1 MTMVAPGTGAR
12 GTGASEAGASEAGA
26 SKAAQRVLHDTFG
39 FAAFRPSQGDVVDQL
54 MAGGDAMVIMPTGS
68 GKSLCYQVPSIAR
81 EGTGIVI
88 SPLIALMRDQVEDLR
103 ERGVRA
109 AYLNSS
115 LSPEGARAVEER
127 LVGGELDLLYVA
139 PERLV
144 TERFL
149 SLLDEVEPALFAV
162 DEAHCVSEWG
172 HDFRPEYVGLSLL
185 RERYPWVPRVALTA
199 TADRRTRAEISDRL
213 LRSDALHVVTGFDRP
228 NIRYTVGL
236 DEGSARDQLL
246 TFIEERHAGG
256 AGIVYCLS
264 RRMVDE
270 VTAWLNA
277 RGVEA
282 LPYHAGMDA
291 GARDANQQRFRRED
305 GVVIVATIAFGMGID
320 KPDVRFVAHL
330 SLPKSL
336 EAYYQET
343 GRAGRDGLPSEAWMR
358 YGLADVVQQRRF
370 VEESRADE
378 EHKRHER
385 RKLEAMLGY
394 CEATTCRRQVL
405 LAYFDD
411 EPGGDCGNC
420 DNCLEPQETWDATEA
435 ARMALSCVYR
445 TEERFGAGYL
455 IAVLHGRDDERM
467 RRNGHHEVS
476 TFGIGTH
483 LDERSWQAVFRQ
495 LLARGELVATSH
507 NGLALTDRGR
517 DLLRGEGTLQL
528 GRRSQRPER
537 VRTPSSGSTR
547 SGTRTAASSV
557 DGLDATQRARFEHLR
572 AVRRELAQEQG
583 VPAYVVL
590 DDAGLAEL
598 ARQLPS
604 TDEEL
609 LRIPGIGPVKLERY
623 GAALLGAVTEDIAQT
638 TTATG

>member
-1 MTMVAPGTGAR
+1 MMDITTGVA
-12 GTGASEAGASEAGA
+12 
-26 SKAAQRVLHDTFG
+26 QHVLHEVFG
-39 FAAFRPSQGDVVDQL
+39 FTSFRPSQSEVVAQL
-54 MAGGDAMVIMPTGS
+54 MGGGDAMVIMPTGS

-81 EGTGIVI
+81 EGTGVII
-88 SPLIALMRDQVEDLR
+88 SPLIALMRDQVEDLK

-127 LVGGELDLLYVA
+127 LVARELDLLYVA

-144 TERFL
+144 TQRFL
-149 SLLDEVEPALFAV
+149 SLLDEIEPALFAI

-172 HDFRPEYVGLSLL
+172 HDFRPDYVGLSLL
-185 RERYPWVPRVALTA
+185 RERYPWVPRIALTA

-228 NIRYTVGL
+228 NIRYLVGL

-246 TFIEERHAGG
+246 TFIEQRHPGA
-256 AGIVYCLS
+256 AGIVYCRS
-264 RRMVDE
+264 RRMVDD
-270 VTAWLNA
+270 VTGWLRA
-277 RGVEA
+277 RSIEA
-282 LPYHAGMDA
+282 LPYHAGMDPA
-291 GARDANQQRFRRED
+291 ERDANQQRFRRED

-358 YGLADVVQQRRF
+358 YGLADVVHQRRF
-370 VEESRADE
+370 VDGSRADE
-378 EHKRHER
+378 EHKRHEL

-394 CEATTCRRQVL
+394 CEATTCRRRIL

-411 EPGGDCGNC
+411 EPGEDCGNC
-420 DNCLEPQETWDATEA
+420 DNCLEPQQTWDATEA

-445 TEERFGAGYL
+445 TGERFGAGYL
-455 IAVLHGRDDERM
+455 IAVLHGRDDERV
-467 RRNGHHEVS
+467 RRNGHDAVS

-483 LDERSWQAVFRQ
+483 VDERSWQAVFRQ
-495 LLARGELVATSH
+495 LLARGELMTTEH
-507 NGLALTDRGR
+507 NGLALTDPGR
-517 DLLRGEGTLQL
+517 ALMRGEGTLEL
-528 GRRSQRPER
+528 GRRVLRPAGAPESGNSR
-537 VRTPSSGSTR
+537 RRAARPGRTV
-547 SGTRTAASSV
+547 AEE
-557 DGLDATQRARFEHLR
+557 LDATERERFERLR
-572 AVRRELAQEQG
+572 SLRKTLAQEQG

-590 DDAGLAEL
+590 DDSGLAAL
-598 ARQLPS
+598 ARQVPR
-604 TDEEL
+604 TEEEL
-609 LRIPGIGPVKLERY
+609 LRIPGIGAVKLARY
-623 GAALLGAVTEDIAQT
+623 GRALLDALAEEPEG
-638 TTATG
+638 